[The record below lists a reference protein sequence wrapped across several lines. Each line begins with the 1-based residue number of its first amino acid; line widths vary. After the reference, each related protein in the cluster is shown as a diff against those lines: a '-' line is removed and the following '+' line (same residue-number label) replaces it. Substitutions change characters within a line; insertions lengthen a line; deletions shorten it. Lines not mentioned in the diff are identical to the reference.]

1 MSSPEHTLATDDAS
15 VSETVV
21 PRSRK
26 PLRVV
31 GVLAAIVALA
41 FASTA
46 CTPEQTAKD
55 AIAKYWGSNAAC
67 AERIVD
73 RESNFQADAVNP
85 SSGTTG
91 LFQLHPTHKTWIKQK
106 YGYDFSEMKDPY
118 KNARV
123 AKGLSSEAHRIYGDG
138 WQPWRIGGGIIRAGG
153 CPA

>member
-1 MSSPEHTLATDDAS
+1 MSSPEHTLATDDVNVAAT
-15 VSETVV
+15 EV

-26 PLRVV
+26 PLRLV
-31 GVLAAIVALA
+31 GVLAAVVALA

-46 CTPEQTAKD
+46 CTPEETAKD
-55 AIAKYWGSNAAC
+55 AIAQYWGANAPC

-106 YGYDFSEMKDPY
+106 YGYDWSEMKDPY
-118 KNARV
+118 KNSRV
-123 AKGLSSEAHRIYGDG
+123 AKGLSSEAHRMYGDG
-138 WQPWRIGGGIIRAGG
+138 WQPWRYGGQIIRSGG